1 MKEIEAAE
9 KKLALDSNTHLIMQ
23 FQGNLKTENRMKV
36 IIPKYCTNVSSDLRS
51 RHID

>member
-23 FQGNLKTENRMKV
+23 LQGNLKTGWRGLYPNIVQMFHP
-36 IIPKYCTNVSSDLRS
+36 ILDQFISP
-51 RHID
+51 